1 MEEPAGK
8 TISYA
13 DFSRV
18 EMRAG
23 RIIKA
28 EVFTGARIPAY
39 KLLINF
45 GELGEKKSS
54 AQVTDLYTPDELQG
68 RMVIA
73 VTNFPPKQIGN
84 FMSEVLVLGVM
95 EEGKGV
101 VLLQPDQDVLPGA
114 RVY

>member
-1 MEEPAGK
+1 MEDATAP

-13 DFSRV
+13 DFSKV

-28 EVFTGARIPAY
+28 EVFIGARVPAY

-45 GELGEKKSS
+45 GELGDKKSS
-54 AQVTDLYTPDELQG
+54 AQVTDLYTPEDLHG

-84 FMSEVLVLGVM
+84 FMSEVLVLGVVQ
-95 EEGKGV
+95 EGKGV
-101 VLLQPDQDVLPGA
+101 VLLKPDQDVEPGA
-114 RVY
+114 RVF